1 MIVIHGPYVGSLTIR
16 GRKVPVGIQT
26 SFRPAQIPAAKRAGN
41 LLNRGRD
48 VVIRIVR
55 GDHFKRLFPLRPQT
69 GKAPFQRI
77 RPVPCDQRYA
87 QQDV

>member
-1 MIVIHGPYVGSLTIR
+1 MIGRKKMIVIHGAYVGSLTIH

-26 SFRPAQIPAAKRAGN
+26 SFRPPQIPAAKRAGN

-55 GDHFKRLFPLRPQT
+55 DDYFQRLFSLRP
-69 GKAPFQRI
+69 
-77 RPVPCDQRYA
+77 
-87 QQDV
+87 